1 MKKINKIFVVSVIA
15 SCCLLT
21 FAFMPIYKLSYDTN
35 YVQIS
40 SANYKGD
47 KFTTV
52 NMTRSGD
59 RIKAKYFAAKDNNGK
74 SVYSSYLEWSK
85 NKNIILLCGAA
96 YFCKLNNELKPC
108 GLTIDN
114 GILVNENRSERGNG
128 LAIVYATGGIACSN
142 IKEGNLS
149 IKCNSGDKKLNIK
162 DAWDLKEF
170 IKCAQEQKATVF
182 QQHLLVYR
190 DQLND
195 FTGITET
202 PEKRRFLV
210 VGKDFEDKFVHTIV
224 DCPKETPLK
233 VGAEKAFN
241 FLKEFRDMKEIIFML
256 NLDTGSQNVFQL
268 FDKNGNIRNDI
279 TGIVK
284 PEDAVNLLVYY
295 YE

>member
-1 MKKINKIFVVSVIA
+1 M
-15 SCCLLT
+15 
-21 FAFMPIYKLSYDTN
+21 
-35 YVQIS
+35 
-40 SANYKGD
+40 
-47 KFTTV
+47 
-52 NMTRSGD
+52 
-59 RIKAKYFAAKDNNGK
+59 
-74 SVYSSYLEWSK
+74 
-85 NKNIILLCGAA
+85 
-96 YFCKLNNELKPC
+96 
-108 GLTIDN
+108 
-114 GILVNENRSERGNG
+114 
-128 LAIVYATGGIACSN
+128 AIVYATGGIACSN

-241 FLKEFRDMKEIIFML
+241 FLKEYRDMKEIIFML